1 MKLVDLR
8 NQEHITADV
17 ARIESIGVSDWL
29 AMLIPSHPWAHE
41 PEGGWLDS
49 SLSRRALL
57 WGLSLQHPRSMGLR
71 TSAEVQ
77 RYRGALQ
84 YRASLGAGRSGGSAT
99 YPEAAL
105 DVTIRNQNQN

>member
-1 MKLVDLR
+1 MPMLMSAVETG
-8 NQEHITADV
+8 Q
-17 ARIESIGVSDWL
+17 VS
-29 AMLIPSHPWAHE
+29 AVETRH
-41 PEGGWLDS
+41 
-49 SLSRRALL
+49 LL
-57 WGLSLQHPRSMGLR
+57 PPMGLR

-77 RYRGALQ
+77 RYRGAVQ